1 MNQLTTSAL
10 EHVQRKKQ
18 DCTVGDRGELPLQ
31 KATIRFANY
40 NTQNYNFSLS
50 QQKQYIYT
58 TSSVWSIPYII
69 SNVHLSNTI
78 F

>member
-1 MNQLTTSAL
+1 MSAL
-10 EHVQRKKQ
+10 EHVRRKKQ
-18 DCTVGDRGELPLQ
+18 DCTVGDRELPLQ
-31 KATIRFANY
+31 KATIRLANY
-40 NTQNYNFSLS
+40 NTQTYNLSLS